1 MITFFWSLSLL
12 QDLKHRTKL
21 EGIIAA
27 REGNFSQLLILTYCL
42 FKGLSYRILNFP
54 LCFRCLNHIAHKLD
68 FYNCSEV
75 LATRAR
81 WYTCAPVE
89 SGTSAA
95 MTCVSQQTFPALV
108 CRHPLCPLYRK
119 LFTNSEWNLFFFFYD
134 FLYLITS
141 VTLWIQEMDQFYCT
155 SDLTVAFW
163 RYHWRERWLIFFVQC
178 SVLCKVSKFSF
189 SSSNR
194 PK

>member
-108 CRHPLCPLYRK
+108 CRHPPCPLYRK
-119 LFTNSEWNLFFFFYD
+119 LFTNSEWNLFFFFMTSCTWLPLL
-134 FLYLITS
+134 LYEFKKWTS
-141 VTLWIQEMDQFYCT
+141 FTVLLTLLLHFCCVLEIPLKRT
-155 SDLTVAFW
+155 LT
-163 RYHWRERWLIFFVQC
+163 HILCSVQC
-178 SVLCKVSKFSF
+178 PL
-189 SSSNR
+189 
-194 PK
+194 